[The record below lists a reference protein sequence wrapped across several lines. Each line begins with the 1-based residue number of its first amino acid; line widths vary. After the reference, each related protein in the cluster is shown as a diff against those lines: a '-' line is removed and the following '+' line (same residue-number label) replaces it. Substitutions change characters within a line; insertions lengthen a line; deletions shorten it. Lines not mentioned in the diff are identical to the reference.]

1 VTARQNKRCN
11 RILEGRIIY
20 LKECNYV
27 SRYCVCY
34 CHHFILWHFC
44 PVCQGLWEVLAML
57 DIIVGLIGVVLIIY
71 LLASVIRPE
80 LF

>member
-1 VTARQNKRCN
+1 MS
-11 RILEGRIIY
+11 IY
-20 LKECNYV
+20 PLTWEMSHCLL
-27 SRYCVCY
+27 C
-34 CHHFILWHFC
+34 CHHYFFWPLRF
-44 PVCQGLWEVLAML
+44 VCQGLWEVLAML

>member
-1 VTARQNKRCN
+1 M
-11 RILEGRIIY
+11 
-20 LKECNYV
+20 
-27 SRYCVCY
+27 Y
-34 CHHFILWHFC
+34 CHHYFFWPLRF
-44 PVCQGLWEVLAML
+44 VCQGLWEVLAML